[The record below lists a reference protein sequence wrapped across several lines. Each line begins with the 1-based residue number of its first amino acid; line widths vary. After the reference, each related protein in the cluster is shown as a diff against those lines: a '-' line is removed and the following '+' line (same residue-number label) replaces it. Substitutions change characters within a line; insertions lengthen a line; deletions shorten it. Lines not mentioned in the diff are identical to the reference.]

1 MPDPVTRPVSPKKQG
16 AMTIV
21 GVADMAVVQAESGR
35 LTTHALGSCIGI
47 TVYDP
52 TTHVGG
58 LLHYMLPQPGSP
70 DQANARKIEMFATTG
85 IPALFKTA
93 YELGA
98 TKENLIVCAAGA
110 STLLQDGAGFQIGR
124 RNHTMMRK
132 LFFKNN
138 IVLAAEDVG
147 GSDARTLT
155 LDLTDG
161 TTSIRT
167 KGRDQ
172 TLWTPS
178 STD

>member
-1 MPDPVTRPVSPKKQG
+1 
-16 AMTIV
+16 MTIV
-21 GVADMAVVQAESGR
+21 GVADMAIVQASTGK

-47 TVYDP
+47 TVFDP
-52 TTHVGG
+52 VAGIGG

-70 DQANARKIEMFATTG
+70 DQASNKKIEMFATTG
-85 IPALFKTA
+85 IPALFKGA

-147 GSDARTLT
+147 GSDARTLS
-155 LDLTDG
+155 LELGDG
-161 TTSIRT
+161 TTTIRS